1 MLTENK
7 IKKLND
13 KFKSLSK
20 TEKRV
25 LIARDVI
32 AQVKAE
38 KYFPRRGSYIKYLTL
53 GGDEYDVTTNSMASL
68 QKHFDEITCNCC
80 ALGACLLSA
89 TKYKNRLE
97 FQDVYNLASSQSPWD
112 LLKGI
117 FSSKQL
123 NMIEYAFEAER
134 SGTRVGE
141 NRFKN
146 YLEEEIQ
153 VACID
158 FGRSYDDPEDR
169 MIAIMKNII
178 KNKGEFK
185 P

>member
-13 KFKSLSK
+13 KFNSLSK
-20 TEKRV
+20 AEQRV
-25 LIARDVI
+25 LIARDVLTEI
-32 AQVKAE
+32 KAE
-38 KYFPRRGSYIKYLTL
+38 KYIPKTGSYIKEMKVKGFIPY
-53 GGDEYDVTTNSMASL
+53 GANSI

-80 ALGACLLSA
+80 ALGACLLST
-89 TKYKNRLE
+89 TKFKNKLE
-97 FQDVYNLASSQSPWD
+97 FNDVSYITSSDSQWG
-112 LLKGI
+112 LLNDT
-117 FSSKQL
+117 FSGEQL
-123 NMIEYAFEAER
+123 TMIEYAFEKEH

-141 NRFKN
+141 SRFRNFLDKGTEN
-146 YLEEEIQ
+146 
-153 VACID
+153 ACVE
-158 FGRSYDDPEDR
+158 FGCRFSDSSDR

>member
-7 IKKLND
+7 IKTLNA
-13 KFKSLSK
+13 KFESLNPA
-20 TEKRV
+20 EQRV
-25 LIARDVI
+25 LIARDVL
-32 AQVKAE
+32 AQVKKE
-38 KYFPRRGSYIKYLTL
+38 KFFPRRGSYIKHLTI
-53 GGDEYDVTTNSMASL
+53 GGNECDITTNRRNSV
-68 QKHFDEITCNCC
+68 QKHFDEITCYCC

-89 TKYKNRLE
+89 TKYKNKLE
-97 FQDVYNLASSQSPWD
+97 FQDVCNLAASQSPWD
-112 LLKGI
+112 LLRGI
-117 FSSKQL
+117 FPSKQL

-141 NRFKN
+141 NRFNN
-146 YLEEEIQ
+146 YLEDGIKE
-153 VACID
+153 ACID
-158 FGRSYDDPEDR
+158 FGRNYAEPEDR